1 MMAGDLDRAERHLRQ
16 GKRELQRL
24 GERAVLAS
32 TEGYLAQVMLL
43 AGRDAEADRAARRCA
58 RLATAADAGAQC
70 AWRRVRARLL
80 SAQGQHRQA
89 LTLAREAVQIVAN
102 TDHLN
107 SQGDAMVDLA
117 VVLAA
122 DGSQREAVEVL
133 AAGVDR
139 YRAKGN
145 VVSAREAASALSRPV
160 IV

>member
-1 MMAGDLDRAERHLRQ
+1 
-16 GKRELQRL
+16 
-24 GERAVLAS
+24 
-32 TEGYLAQVMLL
+32 
-43 AGRDAEADRAARRCA
+43 
-58 RLATAADAGAQC
+58 
-70 AWRRVRARLL
+70 VRARLL
-80 SAQGQHRQA
+80 SAKGQHRQA

-122 DGSQREAVEVL
+122 GGSQREAVEVL
-133 AAGVDR
+133 AGGVAR